1 MPKIGYNQIAE
12 IRRRVNKIGRLRRQ
26 ACRGSRANVAESR
39 PLGKLHHLPSIISI
53 MWVPELAT
61 ISLEFSGDDRANSG
75 VAFTT
80 ELGDE
85 EWVQ

>member
-1 MPKIGYNQIAE
+1 
-12 IRRRVNKIGRLRRQ
+12 
-26 ACRGSRANVAESR
+26 VAESR

-53 MWVPELAT
+53 MWVPELGT
-61 ISLEFSGDDRANSG
+61 ISLEFSGDDRENFG